1 MLFTFWPHKWI
12 LLQIREEEEGGS
24 TEADWRFAAM
34 VVKSDCRVDGVAL
47 LCSGDRPVVP
57 DSLHCVHP
65 ARHRGGP
72 LHRAPCHRR
81 LNRPSLHFSPQPASP
96 SLHSV
101 SNGTVIPFIIKH
113 QNSNKATCLTE
124 RTITVRRLK
133 SRVSQ
138 FSS

>member
-1 MLFTFWPHKWI
+1 MFTFWPHKWI

-34 VVKSDCRVDGVAL
+34 VVKSACRVDGVAL

-81 LNRPSLHFSPQPASP
+81 LNRPPLHFSPQPASP
-96 SLHSV
+96 SLHCCQ
-101 SNGTVIPFIIKH
+101 T
-113 QNSNKATCLTE
+113 
-124 RTITVRRLK
+124 
-133 SRVSQ
+133 VSQ
-138 FSS
+138 QSRKTFMTTFMILHECFERHSHSFYHQASK